1 MPILSGIYFVNLFSQ
16 ILHVMRAKILYLSF
30 VLSCSP
36 AIVVSQTEEKNLT
49 KTEYLSTEV
58 TVENPLLN
66 NATENSVTESGNKNP
81 IMSLKPL
88 SFGTY
93 SSPYILKSDYPW
105 LRNYGIS
112 LALFTSGSAYHGYN
126 TLTDL
131 IPYEIN
137 TGKPGEFR
145 GSDITTFWDPG
156 ITVFSPNRKFSVD
169 LYKKPSTQIFFNS
182 PGKATPF
189 LLNLHF

>member
-1 MPILSGIYFVNLFSQ
+1 MKT
-16 ILHVMRAKILYLSF
+16 KILYLSF
-30 VLSCSP
+30 ALSCSP
-36 AIVVSQTEEKNLT
+36 VIVFSQTEEKSYA
-49 KTEYLSTEV
+49 KAESLSTEV
-58 TVENPLLN
+58 PKENQLFN
-66 NATENSVTESGNKNP
+66 NAKENSLKESDKKNP
-81 IMSLKPL
+81 VLILKPVSL
-88 SFGTY
+88 GTY
-93 SSPYILKSDYPW
+93 TSPYILKSDYPW
-105 LRNYGIS
+105 MRNYGIS
-112 LALFTSGSAYHGYN
+112 LSLFTSGSAN
-126 TLTDL
+126 NENSMLTEM

-145 GSDITTFWDPG
+145 GSYITTYWDPG